1 MRTRIRVRRWRLW
14 KKWEKVKPTIAR
26 SVLYFLVITVII
38 MGIVAI
44 SIWAD
49 WFPEWTGISAHES
62 QTIEQTGSSTTTHTT
77 IVRGKTL
84 WDFMELLIVPV
95 VLAGIAIWFNK
106 RMREAEQKATEER
119 LREEA
124 LQTYFDRMSELLLDH
139 NLYKVDKNGDVRFIA
154 RARTLNIFQ
163 RLDGHRKGMVLSF
176 LYSLDLI
183 RCKIGNNWQVETYP
197 TVGLNGAD
205 LSEISVPGGALTA
218 ATLKNVYLQN
228 VHMSKANLYGVDLS
242 EAVLNISW
250 LDDANLR
257 NAKLCGASLETA
269 ILVGARF
276 DGADLNGANLKG
288 AVVTPEQLSK
298 AKSLE
303 GCIMPSGTLY
313 DSQKPLDEQC
323 EFFREKG
330 AA

>member
-1 MRTRIRVRRWRLW
+1 MRTRLRVGRWRLW
-14 KKWEKVKPTIAR
+14 KKWRKEKPIIAK
-26 SVLYFLVITVII
+26 SVLYFLIITAII
-38 MGIVAI
+38 TGMVAI

-49 WFPEWTGISAHES
+49 WFPEWTGVSAYES
-62 QTIEQTGSSTTTHTT
+62 QTTERTGSSATTQTT

-84 WDFMELLIVPV
+84 WDLMELLIVPV
-95 VLAGIAIWFNK
+95 VLASIAIWFNK

-124 LQTYFDRMSELLLDH
+124 LQTYFDRMSELSLDH
-139 NLYKVDKNGDVRFIA
+139 NLYKADKNSDVRFIA

-183 RCKIGNNWQVETYP
+183 RCKMGDNWQIKTYP
-197 TVGLNGAD
+197 TIGLTGAD
-205 LSEISVPGGALTA
+205 LSGISVPGGALTA
-218 ATLKNVYLQN
+218 ATLKNVYLEN
-228 VHMSKANLYGVDLS
+228 VHLPGANLHDVDLS
-242 EAVLNISW
+242 EAVLAVSW
-250 LDDANLR
+250 LVDADLR
-257 NAKLCGASLETA
+257 NAKLCGANLKIA
-269 ILVGARF
+269 ILVGVSF
-276 DGADLNGANLKG
+276 DGADLSGANLKN
-288 AVVTPEQLSK
+288 AVVTPEQLGK

-303 GCIMPSGTLY
+303 GCVMPSGTLY

-323 EFFREKG
+323 ELFREKE